1 MEAVL
6 KIMAQKSACQDS
18 DEDVDEDDDQV
29 QVFNYRL
36 YKLSFIL
43 FAFKLF
49 TYSRRLYLLFK
60 NNFFQQ
66 AKLELR

>member
-29 QVFNYRL
+29 QVFNLR
-36 YKLSFIL
+36 
-43 FAFKLF
+43 
-49 TYSRRLYLLFK
+49 LFK
-60 NNFFQQ
+60 IYSLI
-66 AKLELR
+66 KLNLTCFLKTISFNKLN

>member
-29 QVFNYRL
+29 QVFYLRL
-36 YKLSFIL
+36 NCSLIHVDFTCFLKTISFNKL
-43 FAFKLF
+43 
-49 TYSRRLYLLFK
+49 
-60 NNFFQQ
+60 N
-66 AKLELR
+66 